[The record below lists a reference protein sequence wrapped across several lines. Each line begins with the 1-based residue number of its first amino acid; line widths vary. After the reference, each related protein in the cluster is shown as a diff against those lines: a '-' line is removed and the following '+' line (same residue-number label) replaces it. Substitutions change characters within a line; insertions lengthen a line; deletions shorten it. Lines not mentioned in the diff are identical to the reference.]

1 MPMRIGVS
9 PRAAMMNGDATCRT
23 PAAAAPLSTV
33 RRSNGRWAIGNVIGF
48 LRKAGLEPSSICPLA
63 GARGGSTHIGRADL
77 QRQGPEWLR
86 ADIGRRRPEAG
97 AVAPLVAGLR
107 GLWGAPRPGGW
118 VSLPAPG
125 PGPQD
130 TQPILCL

>member
-97 AVAPLVAGLR
+97 TVAPSVAGFTAMR
-107 GLWGAPRPGGW
+107 APAGQGGW
-118 VSLPAPG
+118 LSRHLPVQG
-125 PGPQD
+125 IRI
-130 TQPILCL
+130 TEPIVR